1 MLPQGKKNEGR
12 QAVRQQLKRR
22 LAQAAFFSIL
32 PLLNHIPQPHPCPL
46 HPAYCIL
53 PRGIDI
59 DRTSRT
65 HAHREGCNK
74 KCKQRQSQQS
84 LPARMCEVRGDS
96 TKKRRQSVQESIA
109 QQSPGSPIPN
119 PQSLLP
125 IGSSIP
131 PTTSNCVQP
140 MAFEVAHWRLRVC
153 ERAENHWTRQPLMF
167 TI

>member
-1 MLPQGKKNEGR
+1 LGNVEKNQRASVFAPAFNQQGCKGCCHRKKKKRR
-12 QAVRQQLKRR
+12 QAGS
-22 LAQAAFFSIL
+22 QAATKTALSTGSLFPSCPCL
-32 PLLNHIPQPHPCPL
+32 TTSPQPHPCPQ

-65 HAHREGCNK
+65 HAHREGCYK
-74 KCKQRQSQQS
+74 KCNQRQSQQS

-119 PQSLLP
+119 PYSL
-125 IGSSIP
+125 
-131 PTTSNCVQP
+131 
-140 MAFEVAHWRLRVC
+140 
-153 ERAENHWTRQPLMF
+153 
-167 TI
+167 